1 MKKAKSYL
9 FFGKTL
15 FFPEKGILAIGDL
28 HLGFEYQ
35 LQQSG
40 LIIPERQVQEVKEE
54 LERIFEEIKEKGF
67 KIKKI
72 VFLGD
77 IKHSFSYQWKER
89 NYFREITEF
98 LKKYADEKNIMLVK
112 GNHDTID
119 YSFSDKLKDYF
130 IKEDIAFTHGHVLFP
145 EVFNDK
151 VKTIVMGHL
160 HPSILLSDRQN
171 IKREKYKCFL
181 IGKFRKK
188 EVIILPSFLTTVE
201 GTSVNNI
208 ENDYEDY
215 FSIIPKKKLLNFE
228 IYIVGDKETYDFGK
242 ISKFISK

>member
-1 MKKAKSYL
+1 MKKSKSYM

-15 FFPEKGILAIGDL
+15 FFPEKGILAVGDL

-40 LIIPERQVQEVKEE
+40 LIVPERQVKEVKEE
-54 LERIFEEIKEKGF
+54 LKKTFDEIKEKGY

-77 IKHSFSYQWKER
+77 IKHSFSYQWKEK

-98 LKKYADEKNIMLVK
+98 LKEYVPEKNIFLIK

-130 IKEDIAFTHGHVLFP
+130 ITGDIAFTHGHVLFP

-151 VKTIVMGHL
+151 IKTVIMGHL
-160 HPSILLSDRQN
+160 HPSILLSDKQG

-181 IGKFRKK
+181 VGKFRKK
-188 EVIILPSFLTTVE
+188 ELIIMPSFLATIEGTTV
-201 GTSVNNI
+201 NAIPDN
-208 ENDYEDY
+208 YEDY
-215 FSIIPKKKLLNFE
+215 FSIIPKKDLMNFDVF
-228 IYIVGDKETYDFGK
+228 IVGDKDIYDFGK
-242 ISKFISK
+242 IKKLTD

>member
-1 MKKAKSYL
+1 MKKTKPYL
-9 FFGKTL
+9 FIGKTL

-40 LIIPERQVQEVKEE
+40 LIVPERQVKEIKEE
-54 LERIFEEIKEKGF
+54 LTKIFEEIKEKKY

-77 IKHSFSYQWKER
+77 IKHSFSYQWKEK
-89 NYFREITEF
+89 NYFKEIIEF
-98 LKKYADEKNIMLVK
+98 LKDYVSEKDILLIK

-130 IKEDIAFTHGHVLFP
+130 IKESIAFTHGHIFFP
-145 EVFNDK
+145 EVFEDK
-151 VKTIVMGHL
+151 IKMVVMGHL
-160 HPSILLSDRQN
+160 HPSILLSDKQG

-181 IGKFRKK
+181 VGKYKKK
-188 EVIILPSFLTTVE
+188 EIIILPSFLGTIEGTTVN
-201 GTSVNNI
+201 TIPDN
-208 ENDYEDY
+208 YEDY
-215 FSIIPKKKLLNFE
+215 FSIIPKKDLLNFDV
-228 IYIVGDKETYDFGK
+228 YIVGEKETYDFGK
-242 ISKFISK
+242 IKKLIL